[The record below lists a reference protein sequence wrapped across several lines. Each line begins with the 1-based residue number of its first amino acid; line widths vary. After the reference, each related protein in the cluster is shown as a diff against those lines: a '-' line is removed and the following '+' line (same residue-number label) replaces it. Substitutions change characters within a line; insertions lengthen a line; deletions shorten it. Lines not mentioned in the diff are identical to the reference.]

1 MKKILSVILSAA
13 MAVSLVACGGTKIT
27 EMSVEPEV
35 TLEKGGEY
43 QLETIFKAS
52 KELDETKMAEAT
64 AAFELEFVSSNEE
77 VATVDEDGLV
87 TAVDVGEAEITV
99 SVKDQELSATCKV
112 TVENPVKDIEVP
124 EELEFAVGDEAKK
137 IEAKVVPEDAVGYKI
152 QYESSDEKIAT
163 VDEDGNVTPVAEGE
177 CVIKTTAVAPAV
189 VGEAEND
196 EAAESEN
203 ASEAVESEVA
213 ESAAE
218 SEAVESAPAEEAAA
232 EETKI
237 LATGETKVIVKA
249 QEKKAELA
257 NAEKTADKNV
267 KNDGGAKNTTANN
280 TAATTTTKNTSVA
293 PAAPVA
299 TPAPAAPV
307 APVNPAPAP
316 APAPDPAPAPAPAP
330 DPVPEAPAPAPEPEQ
345 PSGGMVSG
353 DGAGVGKDGDLI
365 IEGGG
370 ISEGSAGEAGPAPD
384 WFDD

>member
-13 MAVSLVACGGTKIT
+13 MAVSLVACGGAKIT

-43 QLETIFKAS
+43 QLEAIFKAS
-52 KELDETKMAEAT
+52 KELDEAKMAEAT
-64 AAFELEFVSSNEE
+64 AALELEFVSSNEE
-77 VATVDEDGLV
+77 VATVDEGGLV

-124 EELEFAVGDEAKK
+124 EELECTVGDEAKK
-137 IEAKVVPEDAVGYKI
+137 IEAKVIPEDAVDYEI

-177 CVIKTTAVAPAV
+177 CIIKTTAVVPTV
-189 VGEAEND
+189 VGEADND
-196 EAAESEN
+196 N
-203 ASEAVESEVA
+203 
-213 ESAAE
+213 AAE
-218 SEAVESAPAEEAAA
+218 SEAVDPAPAEKNIV
-232 EETKI
+232 EETEI
-237 LATGETKVIVKA
+237 LATGETKIIVKA
-249 QEKKAELA
+249 QEKKTGLV
-257 NAEKTADKNV
+257 NAEKAADKNV
-267 KNDGGAKNTTANN
+267 KNDGGAKSTAANN
-280 TAATTTTKNTSVA
+280 TAATTTTTNTSAAPVAPVATPTPAA
-293 PAAPVA
+293 PAAPVN
-299 TPAPAAPV
+299 PAPVPAP

-316 APAPDPAPAPAPAP
+316 APDPDPEVPAPAP
-330 DPVPEAPAPAPEPEQ
+330 EAPAPEPEQ
-345 PSGGMVSG
+345 PSDGMVSG

-370 ISEGSAGEAGPAPD
+370 ISEDDGADAVPAPD

>member
-43 QLETIFKAS
+43 QLEAIFKAS
-52 KELDETKMAEAT
+52 KELDEAKMAEAT

-77 VATVDEDGLV
+77 VATVDENGLV
-87 TAVDVGEAEITV
+87 TAVDVGEAEIAV
-99 SVKDQELSATCKV
+99 SVKDQELSTTCKV

-124 EELEFAVGDEAKK
+124 DELEFTVGDEAKK
-137 IEAKVVPEDAVGYKI
+137 IEAKVIPEDAVGYEI

-177 CVIKTTAVAPAV
+177 CIIKTTAVAPAV

-196 EAAESEN
+196 EAAESEV
-203 ASEAVESEVA
+203 ASEASESEVA
-213 ESAAE
+213 ESE
-218 SEAVESAPAEEAAA
+218 TVEPAPAGENIAEEA
-232 EETKI
+232 EI

-249 QEKKAELA
+249 QEKKSELV
-257 NAEKTADKNV
+257 NAEKATDKNE
-267 KNDGGAKNTTANN
+267 KNDGGAKSTAANN
-280 TAATTTTKNTSVA
+280 TAATTTTTNTS
-293 PAAPVA
+293 
-299 TPAPAAPV
+299 AAPV
-307 APVNPAPAP
+307 APVAT
-316 APAPDPAPAPAPAP
+316 PAPAPAPAP

-345 PSGGMVSG
+345 PSNGMVSG

-365 IEGGG
+365 IGGGG
-370 ISEGSAGEAGPAPD
+370 ISEGDGADAVPAPD

>member
-1 MKKILSVILSAA
+1 MKKILSVILLAA
-13 MAVSLVACGGTKIT
+13 MAVSMVA
-27 EMSVEPEV
+27 
-35 TLEKGGEY
+35 
-43 QLETIFKAS
+43 
-52 KELDETKMAEAT
+52 
-64 AAFELEFVSSNEE
+64 
-77 VATVDEDGLV
+77 
-87 TAVDVGEAEITV
+87 
-99 SVKDQELSATCKV
+99 CKV
-112 TVENPVKDIEVP
+112 TVENPVKNIEVP
-124 EELEFAVGDEAKK
+124 EELEFTVGDEAKK
-137 IEAKVVPEDAVGYKI
+137 IEAKVIPEDAVGYEI

-196 EAAESEN
+196 EAAESEV
-203 ASEAVESEVA
+203 ASEAA

-218 SEAVESAPAEEAAA
+218 SEAVESAPAEETAA
-232 EETKI
+232 EDAEI

-307 APVNPAPAP
+307 APANPAPAP
-316 APAPDPAPAPAPAP
+316 APSNPAPAPAPAP

>member
-35 TLEKGGEY
+35 TLEKGDEY
-43 QLETIFKAS
+43 QLEAIFKAS
-52 KELDETKMAEAT
+52 KELDEAKMAEAT

-77 VATVDEDGLV
+77 VATVDENGLV
-87 TAVDVGEAEITV
+87 TAVDVGEAEIAV
-99 SVKDQELSATCKV
+99 SVKDQELSTTCKV

-124 EELEFAVGDEAKK
+124 DELEFTVGDEAKK
-137 IEAKVVPEDAVGYKI
+137 IEAKVIPEDAVGYEI

-177 CVIKTTAVAPAV
+177 CIIKTTAVAPAV

-196 EAAESEN
+196 EAAESEV
-203 ASEAVESEVA
+203 ASEASESEVA
-213 ESAAE
+213 ESE
-218 SEAVESAPAEEAAA
+218 TVEPAPAGENIAEEA
-232 EETKI
+232 EI

-249 QEKKAELA
+249 QEKKSELV
-257 NAEKTADKNV
+257 NAEKATDKNV
-267 KNDGGAKNTTANN
+267 KNDGGAKSTAANN
-280 TAATTTTKNTSVA
+280 TAATTTTTNTSAA
-293 PAAPVA
+293 PVVPVAPVA
-299 TPAPAAPV
+299 TPAPAAPA
-307 APVNPAPAP
+307 APANPAPAP
-316 APAPDPAPAPAPAP
+316 APEAPAPAP

-370 ISEGSAGEAGPAPD
+370 ISEGNGGESTLDPD
-384 WFDD
+384 

>member
-43 QLETIFKAS
+43 QLEAIFKAS
-52 KELDETKMAEAT
+52 KELDEAKMAEAT
-64 AAFELEFVSSNEE
+64 ATLELEFVSSNEE
-77 VATVDEDGLV
+77 VATVDEGGLV

-124 EELEFAVGDEAKK
+124 EELEFTVGDEAKK
-137 IEAKVVPEDAVGYKI
+137 IEAKVIPEDAVDYEI

-177 CVIKTTAVAPAV
+177 CIIKTTAVVPTV
-189 VGEAEND
+189 VGEADND
-196 EAAESEN
+196 NAAESKV
-203 ASEAVESEVA
+203 ASEASESEVA
-213 ESAAE
+213 ES
-218 SEAVESAPAEEAAA
+218 EAVDSAPAEKNIV
-232 EETKI
+232 EETEI
-237 LATGETKVIVKA
+237 LATGETKIIVKA
-249 QEKKAELA
+249 QEKKTGLV
-257 NAEKTADKNV
+257 NAEKAADKNV
-267 KNDGGAKNTTANN
+267 KNDGGAKSTAANN
-280 TAATTTTKNTSVA
+280 TAATTTTTNTS
-293 PAAPVA
+293 
-299 TPAPAAPV
+299 AAPV
-307 APVNPAPAP
+307 APVATPTPAAPAAPVNPAPVPAPAP
-316 APAPDPAPAPAPAP
+316 VNPAPAPAP
-330 DPVPEAPAPAPEPEQ
+330 DPVPEVPAPAPEAPAPEPEQ
-345 PSGGMVSG
+345 PSDGMVSG

-370 ISEGSAGEAGPAPD
+370 ISEGDGADAVPAPD